1 MLHTPKIGVAGF
13 ISRAKMAQWLWV
25 GWWQGE
31 EVARN
36 MMLLGSQLGSREGQ
50 GCLEE
55 GVRGVGSHRECS
67 VELSSRKR
75 QQWLGCKSKLGR
87 HSLSW
92 RTAEIRHG
100 M

>member
-55 GVRGVGSHRECS
+55 GVRGVGSHRGGGR
-67 VELSSRKR
+67 SS
-75 QQWLGCKSKLGR
+75 GCRDLDMWAKETFNPI
-87 HSLSW
+87 W
-92 RTAEIRHG
+92 VCQ
-100 M
+100 